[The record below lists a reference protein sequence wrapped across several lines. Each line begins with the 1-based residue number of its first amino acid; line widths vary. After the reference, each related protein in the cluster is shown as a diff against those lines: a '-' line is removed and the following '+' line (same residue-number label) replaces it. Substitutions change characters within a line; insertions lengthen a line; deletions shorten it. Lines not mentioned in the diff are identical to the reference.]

1 MLMPVFAASLLGGV
15 AAPVSAHQPVAVAAT
30 PAKVSFNIP
39 ADRLDHV
46 LIAIAKSVGG
56 IILFDPA
63 LTGALRS
70 PGVQGSFTV
79 QDALREAMK
88 GSDLEARANPD
99 GSFGV
104 HRVAA
109 KAATPAAPESPAA
122 SASSLELAPS
132 VLPTVVISNNSD
144 VQTSHGYNDIGFVTR
159 TTRSATRTD
168 TPLSEIP
175 QSVQGVTADLLER
188 QQAQSVVDALR
199 NASSVAFERG
209 SGVDQAGTLYVRGFV
224 APVMKNGVA
233 DLVSLTNV
241 TNGRVAGSRSITSL
255 DTPIAAIERVE
266 VLGGADS
273 IIAGGP
279 MEPGGVVNILTK
291 RPQADAVRELT
302 LEIGNDGH
310 RRTALDLAGSLS
322 ADQIWTYRTVVS
334 ATHDAR
340 TFDGYD
346 GAREFYLAPSIGYR
360 HDGTSLVAGAS
371 HQLARAPFGG
381 YQNAQLTDQGP
392 GPNIRTSPW
401 GRADDHSYAAKT
413 EVFYDL
419 EQRLGEGWA
428 FLSKAQFA
436 KLRYDSTG
444 YVSCLPSDLGAT
456 TGVCLPDQS
465 TLTSYSRYMEA
476 SVRGKFQTGSLQHT
490 MLVGMSYRQTRLG
503 SYNDLDSP
511 DAVDVPWPP
520 SGMQLPPVTGAK
532 SLIAT
537 DDTIYSSNVFLQD
550 QMTWRRWHMLVN
562 VGYEQER
569 NNFSLDVDRNGV
581 ERDTSPPRNSPVYN
595 LGIAYRLGE
604 RATLYANAFRSFTPG
619 NRVLD
624 ATLNGGPPGTIVA
637 PPTTGKSVEIGLKL
651 NLLDNR
657 ATFSAALYRATH
669 TNVLQPTSVQ
679 QTTSSFVDY
688 VLLPST
694 ISRGVELNIAG
705 RLMAGWNLTAS
716 YSYIAFQYAKPPGED
731 PQLSQFPRHRA
742 SLWSTYDF
750 QAEGWRG
757 WGVGLGLTMRSG
769 YQAFSE
775 TDTLVRLAGQT
786 RTDASIYYRSRHGR
800 TTLGIK
806 NLFNRRLYSDFSA
819 STVGVEPRRTLLLTN
834 ISEF

>member
-1 MLMPVFAASLLGGV
+1 MPAFAALLLGGI
-15 AAPVSAHQPVAVAAT
+15 AAPVAAQAIATSAR

-63 LTGALRS
+63 LTGSLKS
-70 PGVQGSFTV
+70 GGVHGSFTV

-88 GSDLEARANPD
+88 GCDLEARANAD

-104 HRVAA
+104 HRLASKAVA
-109 KAATPAAPESPAA
+109 PPLPESPP
-122 SASSLELAPS
+122 SPGSLAEPAPS
-132 VLPTVVISNNSD
+132 VLPAVVVSNSSD
-144 VQTSHGYNDIGFVTR
+144 AQTSHGYNDIGFVTN

-168 TPLSEIP
+168 TPLSDIP
-175 QSVQGVTADLLER
+175 QSIQGVTLDLFDS
-188 QQAQSVVDALR
+188 QQTQSVVDALR
-199 NASSVAFERG
+199 NISSVAYERG
-209 SGVDQAGTLYVRGFV
+209 NGIDQAGTLYVRGFV

-233 DLVSLTNV
+233 DLISLTNV
-241 TNGRVAGSRSITSL
+241 TNGRVAGSRAITSL

-302 LEIGNDGH
+302 LEFGNKGQ
-310 RRTALDLAGSLS
+310 RRMALDLAGSLS
-322 ADQIWTYRTVVS
+322 EDKVWTYRTIVS
-334 ATHDAR
+334 ATRDAR

-346 GAREFYLAPSIGYR
+346 GAREFYLAPSLGYK
-360 HDGTSLVAGAS
+360 HGETALVIGAS
-371 HQLARAPFGG
+371 HQLARSPFGG

-392 GPNIRTSPW
+392 GPDIRSSPW

-419 EQRLGEGWA
+419 EQGLGKGWA
-428 FLSKAQFA
+428 LLSKAQFT
-436 KLRYDSTG
+436 KLRYDSSG
-444 YVSCLPSDLGAT
+444 YVGCAPDELGAS
-456 TGVCLPDQS
+456 TGVCMPDQS
-465 TLTSYSRYMEA
+465 TLTTYSRYMEL
-476 SVRGKFQTGSLQHT
+476 SVRGKFQTASLQHT
-490 MLVGMSYRQTRLG
+490 LLAGASYRQTRLG
-503 SYNDLDSP
+503 SYNDIGSSDPVS
-511 DAVDVPWPP
+511 VPWPP
-520 SGMQLPPVTGAK
+520 SGMQLPPVTGTQ
-532 SLIAT
+532 SIIAT

-550 QMTWRRWHMLVN
+550 QMKWRRWHMLVN
-562 VGYEQER
+562 LGYEQER

-595 LGIAYRLGE
+595 LGIAYRLSE

-619 NRVLD
+619 NRILD
-624 ATLNGGPPGTIVA
+624 ATLNGGAPGSIVA
-637 PPTTGKSVEIGLKL
+637 PPTTGKSVEVGVKL
-651 NLLDNR
+651 DLLDNR
-657 ATFSAALYRATH
+657 AVFTAAIHRATH
-669 TNVLQPTSVQ
+669 TNVLQASNAA
-679 QTTSSFVDY
+679 QTASSYVNY

-694 ISRGVELNIAG
+694 VSRGLELSIAG

-716 YSYIAFQYAKPPGED
+716 YSYLDFQYAQPPGDD

-742 SLWSTYDF
+742 SLWSTYDL
-750 QAEGWRG
+750 QTERWRG
-757 WGVGLGLTMRSG
+757 WGFGLGLTMRSG
-769 YQAFSE
+769 YEAYSE
-775 TDTLVRLAGQT
+775 TDSLVRIPGQT
-786 RTDASIYYRSRHGR
+786 RTDASIYYRSRYGK

-806 NLFNRRLYSDFSA
+806 NLFDRRLYSTFST
-819 STVGVEPRRTLLLTN
+819 STVGIEPGRTLLLTN
-834 ISEF
+834 VTEF

>member
-1 MLMPVFAASLLGGV
+1 MPVFVASLLGGV
-15 AAPVSAHQPVAVAAT
+15 VAPAAANQTVAVSAT
-30 PAKVSFNIP
+30 LAKVSFNVP

-46 LIAIAKSVGG
+46 LIEIAKSVGG

-70 PGVQGSFTV
+70 AGVRGSFTV
-79 QDALREAMK
+79 EDAMREAMK
-88 GSDLEARANPD
+88 GTDLEARVNPD

-104 HRVAA
+104 HRRAA
-109 KAATPAAPESPAA
+109 KTTSAMAPEAPAA
-122 SASSLELAPS
+122 SASSSEPARS
-132 VLPTVVISNNSD
+132 VLPAIVVSNSND
-144 VQTSHGYNDIGFVTR
+144 VQAGHSYNDIGFVAR

-175 QSVQGVTADLLER
+175 QSIQGVTIDLLEG
-188 QQAQSVVDALR
+188 QQAQSVLDALR
-199 NASSVAFERG
+199 NVSSVAFERG
-209 SGVDQAGTLYVRGFV
+209 GGVDQAGTLYVRGFT

-233 DLVSLTNV
+233 DLTSLTNV
-241 TNGRVAGSRSITSL
+241 TNGRVAGSRSLTSL

-279 MEPGGVVNILTK
+279 MEPGGVVNIITK
-291 RPQADAVRELT
+291 RPQADSVREMT
-302 LEIGNDGH
+302 LEIGSDGH
-310 RRTALDLAGSLS
+310 RRTALDLAGSLP
-322 ADQIWTYRTVVS
+322 ADQVWTYRTVVS

-340 TFDGYD
+340 TLDGYD
-346 GAREFYLAPSIGYR
+346 GAREFYLAPSIGYK
-360 HDGTSLVAGAS
+360 HGGTSLVVGAS
-371 HQLARAPFGG
+371 HQLARSPFGG
-381 YQNAQLTDQGP
+381 YQNARLTDQGP
-392 GPNIRTSPW
+392 GPDISTSPW

-419 EQRLGEGWA
+419 EQRLGNDWA
-428 FLSKAQFA
+428 FLSKAQFT

-444 YVSCLPSDLGAT
+444 YVSCLPDDLGST

-465 TLTSYSRYMEA
+465 TLTSYSRYIEA
-476 SVRGKFQTGSLQHT
+476 SVRKKLETGSLQHT
-490 MLVGMSYRQTRLG
+490 ILVGMSYRQTKLG
-503 SYNDLDSP
+503 SYNDRYSA
-511 DAVDVPWPP
+511 DAVGVPWPP
-520 SGMQLPPVTGAK
+520 SGIQLPPVTGER

-550 QMTWRRWHMLVN
+550 QLKWRRWHILVN

-595 LGIAYRLGE
+595 LGLAYRLSE
-604 RATLYANAFRSFTPG
+604 RATLYANTFRSFTPG
-619 NRVLD
+619 SRVLD
-624 ATLNGGPPGTIVA
+624 STLNGGPPGTIVA

-651 NLLDNR
+651 DLLDHR

-669 TNVLQPTSVQ
+669 TNVLQSTNAQ
-679 QTTSSFVDY
+679 QTASSYVDY

-716 YSYIAFQYAKPPGED
+716 YSYVSFQYAKPPGDD

-750 QAEGWRG
+750 QKEAWRG

-775 TDTLVRLAGQT
+775 TDTLVRIAGQT
-786 RTDASIYYRSRHGR
+786 RTDASIYFRSRHGR

-819 STVGVEPRRTLLLTN
+819 STIGVEPRRTLLLTN
-834 ISEF
+834 IFEF